1 MQNSSNYDVLIAGA
15 GASGLL
21 AAIRAAE
28 SGASV
33 LLVEKMKQAGRKIRI
48 TGKGRC
54 NITNSE
60 ELEDF
65 IQQVL
70 PNGKFLYPAFHE
82 FYTWDI
88 ITLLEDCGL
97 KCKLER
103 GGRYYPESDKAVDVV
118 NALFNR
124 AKAAGADFLFETSV
138 KNIRQQEGRLA
149 SVEITGKNAP
159 ERIDCKKLILC
170 TGGKTYPGTGSTGD
184 GYKLAEQ
191 AGHKIVTPL
200 PALVALQTDSLHVPQ
215 FEGLKLKNVGAVLQI
230 NGKAA
235 HEAFGELYFTDR
247 GLDGPVVLSLS
258 RFAAVALDKGEPC
271 EIALD
276 MKPALD
282 EEKLRQRLQRD
293 MDEHG
298 KRAIKNLFKNWLP
311 SQMIPVF
318 LDATG
323 LDPEKPAHQ
332 VSAEDRDRIL
342 HQMKSFR
349 FKITGTGPWDEAVI
363 TAGGINTDEVNP
375 KSLESKMVS
384 GLFFAG
390 EILDLDAPTGGYNL
404 QIAWSTGWLAGET
417 GKFDIK

>member
-1 MQNSSNYDVLIAGA
+1 MATNLNYDVIIAGA
-15 GASGLL
+15 GAAGLT

-28 SGASV
+28 SGVSV
-33 LLVEKMKQAGRKIRI
+33 LVVEKMKEAGRKIRI

-60 ELEDF
+60 DMEDF
-65 IQQVL
+65 IQKVL

-88 ITLLEDCGL
+88 IALLEDCGL

-118 NALFNR
+118 DALFNR

-138 KNIRQQEGRLA
+138 KNIRQHDGRLE
-149 SVEITGKNAP
+149 SVELNGINVPARVG
-159 ERIDCKKLILC
+159 CKKLILC
-170 TGGKTYPGTGSTGD
+170 TGGKTYPATGSTGD

-191 AGHKIVTPL
+191 AGHKIAKPL
-200 PALVALQTDSLHVPQ
+200 PALVALQTDSPHVPQ
-215 FEGLKLKNVGAVLQI
+215 LKGLKLKNVSAVLQI

-235 HEAFGELYFTDR
+235 HEEFGELYFTDR

-258 RFAAVALDKGEPC
+258 RFAAVALDKGDAC
-271 EIALD
+271 EISLD
-276 MKPALD
+276 MKPALHS
-282 EEKLRQRLQRD
+282 EKLQQRLQRD

-318 LDATG
+318 FDATG

-342 HQMKSFR
+342 HQMKAFR
-349 FKITGTGPWDEAVI
+349 FSITGTGPWDEAVI
-363 TAGGINTDEVNP
+363 TAGGVITDEVNP
-375 KSLESKMVS
+375 KTLESKLVA

-390 EILDLDAPTGGYNL
+390 ELLNLDAPTGGYNL
-404 QIAWSTGWLAGET
+404 QIAWSTGWLAGES
-417 GKFDIK
+417 GKI